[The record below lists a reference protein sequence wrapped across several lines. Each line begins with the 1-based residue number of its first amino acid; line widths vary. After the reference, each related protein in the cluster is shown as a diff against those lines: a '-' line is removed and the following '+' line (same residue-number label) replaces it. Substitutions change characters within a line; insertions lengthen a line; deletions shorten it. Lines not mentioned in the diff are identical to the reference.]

1 MHLLKEFLVYTT
13 KKYSTQAMKSWSS
26 YLNGEAERRLR
37 ENLRKMQD
45 NCEKCKMDELR

>member
-26 YLNGEAERRLR
+26 YLNGEADKTSKGESK
-37 ENLRKMQD
+37 ENAG
-45 NCEKCKMDELR
+45 